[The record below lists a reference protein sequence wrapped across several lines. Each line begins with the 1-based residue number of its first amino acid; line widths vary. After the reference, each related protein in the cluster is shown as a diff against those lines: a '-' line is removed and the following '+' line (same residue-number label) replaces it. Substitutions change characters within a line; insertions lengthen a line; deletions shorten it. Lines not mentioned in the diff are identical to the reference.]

1 MALSMDF
8 NTTLVPKVSKADFI
22 AALQPGDA
30 VYCWGNERISK
41 IIEKVAGGPSH
52 VLTAWHPWPSAP
64 WLTLEAT
71 FPDLS
76 NEGDSGVHT
85 GLLLQDYIN
94 GYDGNLVLT
103 RRPVVT
109 PEQILAE
116 LNTGLAELGL
126 SYNWKTEVSIA
137 ARKVIPFLKPI
148 EENRQLFCSGL
159 RQKMCLLTV
168 PYDVPGPDPATPEQC
183 YTDASTEAVCV
194 SMFGSK

>member
-8 NTTLVPKVSKADFI
+8 NTTLVPKVSRAEFI
-22 AALQPGDA
+22 ATLQPGDA
-30 VYCWGNERISK
+30 VYCWGNEAISK
-41 IIEKVAGGPSH
+41 AIEKVSGGPSH
-52 VLTAWHPWPSAP
+52 VLTAWHPWESAP

-76 NEGDSGVHT
+76 NEGDSGVHA
-85 GLLLQDYIN
+85 GLLLQDYVN
-94 GYDGNLVLT
+94 AYDGNLVLT
-103 RRPVVT
+103 RRQVT
-109 PEQILAE
+109 PSQIETE
-116 LNTGLAELGL
+116 LNTGLLLLGL

-137 ARKVIPFLKPI
+137 ARKVLPFLPPI
-148 EENRQLFCSGL
+148 EENRQLYCSGL

-183 YTDASTEAVCV
+183 YTDVSTEALCI